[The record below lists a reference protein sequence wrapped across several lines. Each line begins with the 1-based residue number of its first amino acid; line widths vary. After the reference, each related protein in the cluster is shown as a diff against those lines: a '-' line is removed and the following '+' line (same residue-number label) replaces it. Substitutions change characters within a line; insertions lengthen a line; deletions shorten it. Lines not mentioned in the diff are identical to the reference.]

1 MTLTQDLANLRD
13 RLRANHSDDIKA
25 TMDRATEE
33 LVDSG
38 LVNRSLAVGATVPNF
53 TLPDATG
60 QEVELASLLENGPVI
75 LSFYRGGWC
84 PYCNMELRGLQQALP
99 QIRELGATLV
109 AVSPETPDNSL
120 TTAEK
125 NDLSFPVLSDA
136 GNAIAREFGLVFTV
150 PEDLRPI
157 YATLGLDIPAYNGDD
172 TFELPVPATYVI
184 EPSGRVAYA
193 FANADYTQRLDPA
206 AILSALRGL
215 HVSV

>member
-13 RLRANHSDDIKA
+13 RLRANHSDDMKA

-136 GNAIAREFGLVFTV
+136 GNVIARELGLVFTV

>member
-136 GNAIAREFGLVFTV
+136 GNVIARELGLVFTV

>member
-13 RLRANHSDDIKA
+13 RLRANHSDDMKA